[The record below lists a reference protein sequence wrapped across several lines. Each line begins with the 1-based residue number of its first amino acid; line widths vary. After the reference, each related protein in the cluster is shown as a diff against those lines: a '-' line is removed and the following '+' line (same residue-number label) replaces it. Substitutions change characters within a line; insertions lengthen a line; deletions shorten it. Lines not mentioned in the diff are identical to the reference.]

1 MCEKQRFFDLKYMI
15 LSILSHRN
23 IFLAYYIAMQYKRA
37 YMYNNNNK
45 YKEIY
50 MTNDYTNPFD
60 FFDYQKFL
68 SAVKLPAAGSNEQAT
83 AGSKKTLEAYAG
95 ASKAIYEGFNTFAKK
110 QVEILNSAIA
120 NAKEA
125 GSDLTSGKPQDNA
138 AKSIAL
144 TKQSI
149 EAAQANVSDLVKI
162 YEKTANETFA
172 ILNSRFLEGLSELQ
186 DVAANASNKA
196 SAPLKK

>member
-1 MCEKQRFFDLKYMI
+1 
-15 LSILSHRN
+15 
-23 IFLAYYIAMQYKRA
+23 
-37 YMYNNNNK
+37 
-45 YKEIY
+45 

-68 SAVKLPAAGSNEQAT
+68 TAVKLPAAGNNEKSVAS
-83 AGSKKTLEAYAG
+83 SKKTLEAYAG

-120 NAKEA
+120 NAKDATAELSTGNPKDA
-125 GSDLTSGKPQDNA
+125 A
-138 AKSIAL
+138 AKSIEL
-144 TKQSI
+144 TKKSI
-149 EAAQANVSDLVKI
+149 EDAQANVSNLVEI
-162 YEKTANETFA
+162 YEKTATETFE
-172 ILNSRFLEGLSELQ
+172 ILNKRFLEGLSELQ

>member
-1 MCEKQRFFDLKYMI
+1 MCEKQRFFDLKCMI

-37 YMYNNNNK
+37 YMYNNNK

-68 SAVKLPAAGSNEQAT
+68 SAVKLPAAGNNEQAT

-172 ILNSRFLEGLSELQ
+172 ILNTRFLEGLSELQ